1 MALTAQR
8 VAEFERPTDYRTESM
23 AEADAIRLLTIPSR
37 RYLMIDGTDEPGA
50 PGFRDAIATLYPVAY
65 TLHFAMKRRGVMAPV
80 GALEGLYWIDQPVP
94 IPVDRF
100 AATPEAR
107 EDWAWRLM
115 LPVPS
120 QCTDADVRSAID
132 EVFAKKRPR
141 LLERLRCETWTE
153 GAVAQILHIGPYEDE
168 ARTVRRLHHEITDA
182 GLMARGCHHEIYVS
196 DPNRTAPD
204 RLKTVIR
211 QPVIRQPVIRQPVA
225 RQPVQD
231 G

>member
-1 MALTAQR
+1 MALTAQW
-8 VAEFERPTDYRTESM
+8 VAEFERPTDYRTESI

-65 TLHFAMKRRGVMAPV
+65 TLHFALKRRGVMAPV

-182 GLMARGCHHEIYVS
+182 GLMARGCHHELYVS

-211 QPVIRQPVIRQPVA
+211 QPVIRQPVVA
-225 RQPVQD
+225 